1 LVTDAFYLGAGFA
14 VNAATGTIIA
24 DIWPDETNALVV
36 GEARIAVVTDP
47 GVLDL
52 YGLPG
57 S

>member
-1 LVTDAFYLGAGFA
+1 MTDAFYLGAGFA